1 MNKTKETF
9 VFGFALFAGFFGAGN
24 LILPPYIGF
33 KAGSDWWLVAIG
45 FLISTTIIPLI
56 ALFGHA
62 KLQGTMLD
70 FGKKVSPK
78 FSLVYCIVMFL
89 IIIALPAPRTAAVT
103 HEMAI
108 GPMFGTSPL
117 LTSFIYF
124 GLVLLFVLNRSKALN
139 LLGKYL
145 TPIIVI
151 MVLTIVVI
159 GFISPPDTMQLSSLK
174 APVIDGL
181 LEGYQ
186 TYDAIAGIVMGGV
199 IVISLNT
206 RSSLSYSEIKGV
218 IVRSGIIAMFG
229 LFIIYA
235 GLIAL
240 GAQYNG
246 EFPADITRT
255 DLLSGLSK
263 TMLGDIGGTFVS
275 LLVALACFTTA
286 VAIVVSL
293 ADFFKALYTN
303 SQKVYIYVAVVCC
316 AAGVIMGSYD
326 VHFIIDTA
334 IPVLLFLYPISI
346 ALIFLNVLPERWAT
360 TLVFRTVVIVTFIFS
375 IPDVIGFIHP
385 SETLSNITSYIP
397 LAQYSLGWV
406 LPSIITFIIVN
417 ILEKNKVNK
426 RQLEN

>member
-33 KAGSDWWLVAIG
+33 KAGSDWWLVALG

-89 IIIALPAPRTAAVT
+89 IIVALPAPRTAAVT

-117 LTSFIYF
+117 LTSSIYF

-151 MVLTIVVI
+151 MVLTIVVL
-159 GFISPPDTMQLSSLK
+159 GLISPPDTMQLSSLK
-174 APVIDGL
+174 EPVIDGL

-199 IVISLNT
+199 IVISLNANNT
-206 RSSLSYSEIKGV
+206 LSYTEIKGV
-218 IVRSGIIAMFG
+218 IARSGIIAMIG

-263 TMLGDIGGTFVS
+263 NMLGDIGGTFVS
-275 LLVALACFTTA
+275 LLVGLACFTTA

-293 ADFFKALYTN
+293 ADFFKTLYAN
-303 SQKVYIYVAVVCC
+303 SQKIYVYVAVICC
-316 AAGVIMGSYD
+316 VAGVIMGSYD
-326 VHFIIDTA
+326 VRFIIEAA
-334 IPVLLFLYPISI
+334 IPALLFLYPISI

-360 TLVFRTVVIVTFIFS
+360 TPVFRGVVAVTFIFS

-385 SETLSNITSYIP
+385 SETLSTITSYIP

-406 LPSIITFIIVN
+406 LPAIIAFLVVN
-417 ILEKNKVNK
+417 SVATSKKT
-426 RQLEN
+426 